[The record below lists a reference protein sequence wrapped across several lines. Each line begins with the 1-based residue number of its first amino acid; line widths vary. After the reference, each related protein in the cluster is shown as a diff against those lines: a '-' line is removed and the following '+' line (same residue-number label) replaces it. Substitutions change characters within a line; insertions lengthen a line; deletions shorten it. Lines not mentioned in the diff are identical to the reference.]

1 MTERLEELHNAE
13 EVIAFWLSA
22 EPKKWFVRDD
32 SFDEEIRRR
41 GGGLH
46 ARACGG
52 ELLDWESSATGLL
65 GLILLLDQ
73 FSRNLYRDDARAWK
87 QDAQA
92 LSFSRRMIAR
102 GQDMEMDV
110 ARRIWIYMPFMHTE
124 DVMAQRE
131 GMAYF
136 SERMDNADTLK
147 YAQIHLDIIERFGR
161 FPHRNEVLGRETTPA
176 ELAYLN
182 EGGFRG

>member
-1 MTERLEELHNAE
+1 MERLNELHDAE
-13 EVIAFWLSA
+13 EVVAFWLSA
-22 EPKKWFVRDD
+22 EPEKWFVRND

-46 ARACGG
+46 ARAVGG
-52 ELLDWESSATGLL
+52 ELREWESSAIGSL

-73 FSRNLYRDDARAWK
+73 FSRNLYREDARAWK

-102 GQDMEMDV
+102 GEDMEMDV
-110 ARRIWIYMPFMHTE
+110 VRRRWIYMPFMHTE

-131 GMAYF
+131 GMVYF
-136 SERMDNADTLK
+136 GERMDNANTLK

-161 FPHRNEVLGRETTPA
+161 FPHRNEVLGRETTSA
-176 ELAYLN
+176 EAAYLN

>member
-1 MTERLEELHNAE
+1 MEQLKELHDAE

-22 EPKKWFVRDD
+22 GPEKWFVRNDF
-32 SFDEEIRRR
+32 FDEEVRRR
-41 GGGLH
+41 GGGLY
-46 ARACGG
+46 ARATDGG
-52 ELLDWESSATGLL
+52 LQEWESSAIGSL

-87 QDAQA
+87 RDAQA
-92 LSFSRRMIAR
+92 LSLSRRMIAR
-102 GQDMEMDV
+102 GEDMAMDI
-110 ARRIWIYMPFMHTE
+110 ARRRWIYMPFMHTE
-124 DVMAQRE
+124 DVTAQRE
-131 GMAYF
+131 GMVYF
-136 SERMDNADTLK
+136 DERMDDADTLK

>member
-1 MTERLEELHNAE
+1 MERLNELCNAE

-22 EPKKWFVRDD
+22 GPKKWFVQDD
-32 SFDEEIRRR
+32 SFDEEVRRR

-46 ARACGG
+46 ARATGG
-52 ELLDWESSATGLL
+52 GLPEWESSATGSL

-92 LSFSRRMIAR
+92 LSLSRQMIVR
-102 GQDMEMDV
+102 GEDMEMDV
-110 ARRIWIYMPFMHTE
+110 ALRRWIYMPFMHTE

-131 GMAYF
+131 GMVYF
-136 SERMDNADTLK
+136 RERMDDADTLK

-161 FPHRNEVLGRETTPA
+161 FPHRNEVLGREMTPD
-176 ELAYLN
+176 EITYLN